1 VCTWLIFGVSEQA
14 TAQVTFTRLVK
25 GRRVKGRCVRARARN
40 RDRRACVL
48 RRVNEARFRGIPAYV
63 NGNPWIRLATL
74 LGKER
79 LPHGRYKLRIEVVDH
94 AGLRSRPTVLPLLIA
109 R

>member
-1 VCTWLIFGVSEQA
+1 VL
-14 TAQVTFTRLVK
+14 TFTRLVP
-25 GRRVKGRCVRARARN
+25 GRRVNGRCVRARPRN
-40 RDRRACVL
+40 RGRRACVR
-48 RRVNEARFRGIPAYV
+48 RRVNEATFGGIPAYV

-94 AGLRSRPTVLPLLIA
+94 AGLHSRARALPLLIA